1 MCILV
6 QTQSF
11 SDAWVSLNEI
21 IWTGGTGY
29 RGLDTLPD
37 TNLPLVTSQSP
48 LNDVTDLLFGI
59 QSVQITVK
67 QQSTD

>member
-1 MCILV
+1 MSPPDLDI
-6 QTQSF
+6 
-11 SDAWVSLNEI
+11 
-21 IWTGGTGY
+21 
-29 RGLDTLPD
+29 DTLAD
-37 TNLPLVTSQSP
+37 TSLPLVTSQSP

>member
-37 TNLPLVTSQSP
+37 TSFSTLDWTLSAISR
-48 LNDVTDLLFGI
+48 LSSRICNDCF
-59 QSVQITVK
+59 
-67 QQSTD
+67 

>member
-1 MCILV
+1 MYLGDQNFVADLDSTTYDIVAVDEMCILV

-37 TNLPLVTSQSP
+37 TS
-48 LNDVTDLLFGI
+48 F
-59 QSVQITVK
+59 
-67 QQSTD
+67 STLDWTL